1 MRSINFF
8 RTMAVA
14 GAVLLAPSMLS
25 AQLIHKPLSFAVY
38 GGASVPMGDAS
49 DAFNTG
55 YTVGGSMDLRAPVA
69 PFGLR
74 AEVGYGSLGMK
85 GVPSGASAKTTDLGG
100 NLNLVT
106 WMPSVIVA
114 PYITAGASYSRL
126 GVTASDGTTSAT
138 VTENHFGFN
147 AGAGLDFPLGP
158 IAARVD
164 IRYKQI
170 SLGKDENG
178 NSSSIKTVPLT
189 FGIRF

>member
-1 MRSINFF
+1 MRPMNIF

-25 AQLIHKPLSFAVY
+25 AQIAKPLSFAVY

-55 YTVGGSMDLRAPVA
+55 YTVGGSMDLRAPMM

-74 AEVGYGSLGMK
+74 GELGYSSMSMK
-85 GVPSGASAKTTDLGG
+85 GLSGTGASAKTTDLGG

-106 WMPSVIVA
+106 WMPSVIVK
-114 PYITAGASYSRL
+114 PYLTAGGSYSRI
-126 GVTASDGTTSAT
+126 GASAT
-138 VTENHFGFN
+138 DGETTLSGSENHFGFN
-147 AGAGLDFPLGP
+147 AGGGIDFPLGP
-158 IAARVD
+158 IPARID

-170 SLGKDENG
+170 SMGKDDQG
-178 NSSSIKTVPLT
+178 NSATLKTVPLT